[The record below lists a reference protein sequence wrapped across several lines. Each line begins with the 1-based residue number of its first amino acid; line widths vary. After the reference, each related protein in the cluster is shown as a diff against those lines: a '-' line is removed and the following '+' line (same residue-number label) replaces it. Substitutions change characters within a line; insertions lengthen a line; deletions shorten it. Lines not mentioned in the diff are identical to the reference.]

1 MARSREIEKSSR
13 FLTLAAVCI
22 VVAGLYFARE
32 VLIPLS
38 LAVLVSFLLA
48 PVVRWLESFKL
59 SRGVASLIVI
69 VLATALVGSVGYMV
83 WHQTVSVIEQLPTYH
98 AQLSGKLKGIRGHGN
113 FISNAENEIKSIT
126 GPETQPATGAATQA
140 TPSRAARSI
149 CQFGRASGVGRGTA
163 AVRG

>member
-1 MARSREIEKSSR
+1 MARHREIEKSSR

-22 VVAGLYFARE
+22 VVAALYFARE

-59 SRGVASLIVI
+59 SRGLASLLVI
-69 VLATALVGSVGYMV
+69 VFATGLVGSVGYMV

-98 AQLSGKLKGIRGHGN
+98 AQLSSKLQGLKGHGN
-113 FISNAENEIKSIT
+113 FIRNAEKEIKSIA
-126 GPETQPATGAATQA
+126 GPDSQPA
-140 TPSRAARSI
+140 
-149 CQFGRASGVGRGTA
+149 
-163 AVRG
+163 